1 MRKQNWLITGVS
13 TGLGRAFAQA
23 ALAAGHTVVGTVRS
37 ENDLRAFEELG
48 ASEELGTAEQLGAVE
63 GLRAVAEPEPGR
75 ALGRILDVTDDDAV
89 ASVITEVERS
99 VGPLDVVIA
108 NAGYGLEGT
117 FEETPLAEVRRQFE
131 VNVFG
136 AAATL
141 RAALPHM
148 RERRRGH
155 LMAVT
160 SMGGLM
166 AVPGMSA
173 YCGSKFALEGILEAL
188 GKEVAQFG
196 IHVTAIEPGS
206 FRTDWAGRSMTRA
219 ERSIDDY
226 DELFT
231 PIREGRQKASGNQ
244 LGDPVKAGEAVV
256 RIASVDQPPAHL
268 ILGSDALRLVG
279 TARTAV
285 DEDIRAWEALS
296 RTTDFAEGAQL

>member
-1 MRKQNWLITGVS
+1 MEKRNWLITGVS

-37 ENDLRAFEELG
+37 EPDLRDF
-48 ASEELGTAEQLGAVE
+48 EQLA
-63 GLRAVAEPEPGR
+63 PGR
-75 ALGRILDVTDDDAV
+75 AHGRLLDVTDDDAV
-89 ASVITEVERS
+89 ESVVAEVERN
-99 VGPLDVVIA
+99 VGPLGVVIA

-117 FEETPLAEVRRQFE
+117 FEETQLNEVRRQFE

-136 AAATL
+136 AMATL
-141 RAALPHM
+141 RAALPAM
-148 RERRRGH
+148 RRRRRGH

-173 YCGSKFALEGILEAL
+173 YCGSKFALEGVLEAL

-219 ERSIDDY
+219 ERTVDDY
-226 DELFT
+226 DELFA
-231 PIREGRQKASGNQ
+231 PLRDARRKASGNQ
-244 LGDPVKAGEAVV
+244 LGDPAKAGEAVV
-256 RIASVDQPPAHL
+256 RITSVERPPAHL
-268 ILGSDALRLVG
+268 VLGSDALRLVAA
-279 TARTAV
+279 ARTAV
-285 DEDIRAWEALS
+285 DDDIRAWETLS
-296 RTTDFAEGAQL
+296 RTTDFPEGAQL

>member
-1 MRKQNWLITGVS
+1 MEKQNWLITGVS

-23 ALAAGHTVVGTVRS
+23 ALAAGHTVAGTVRS
-37 ENDLRAFEELG
+37 EKDLRAFEELG
-48 ASEELGTAEQLGAVE
+48 
-63 GLRAVAEPEPGR
+63 PGR
-75 ALGRILDVTDDDAV
+75 AHGRILDVTDDEAV
-89 ASVITEVERS
+89 SSVITQIERS
-99 VGPLDVVIA
+99 VGPLDVVVA

-136 AAATL
+136 TVATL
-141 RAALPHM
+141 QAALPSM
-148 RERRRGH
+148 RRRRRGH

-188 GKEVAQFG
+188 SKEVAQFG

-219 ERSIDDY
+219 ARSIDDY
-226 DELFT
+226 DELFV
-231 PIREGRQKASGNQ
+231 PIREARKKASGNQ
-244 LGDPVKAGEAVV
+244 LGNPAKAGEAVV
-256 RIASVDQPPAHL
+256 HIASLDQPPAHL
-268 ILGSDALRLVG
+268 VLGSDALRLVT
-279 TARTAV
+279 TARAAV
-285 DEDIRAWEALS
+285 APPSVRGMSGSGPSSIPAKPCWRRRA
-296 RTTDFAEGAQL
+296 TKP

>member
-1 MRKQNWLITGVS
+1 MQEQKWLITGVS

-37 ENDLRAFEELG
+37 EKDLRAFEELG
-48 ASEELGTAEQLGAVE
+48 
-63 GLRAVAEPEPGR
+63 PGH
-75 ALGRILDVTDDDAV
+75 AHGRILDVTDGEAV
-89 ASVITEVERS
+89 SDVITEVEQN
-99 VGPLDVVIA
+99 VGALDVVIA

-131 VNVFG
+131 VNVLG
-136 AAATL
+136 TVATL
-141 RAALPHM
+141 QAALPHM
-148 RERRRGH
+148 RRRRRGH

-166 AVPGMSA
+166 AVPGLSA

-206 FRTDWAGRSMTRA
+206 FRTDWAGRSMTRTPQ
-219 ERSIDDY
+219 SIDDY
-226 DELFT
+226 DELFA
-231 PIREGRQKASGNQ
+231 PIREARQKASGNQ
-244 LGDPVKAGEAVV
+244 LGNPAKAGEAVV
-256 RIASVDQPPAHL
+256 HITSLDRPPAHL
-268 ILGSDALRLVG
+268 VLGSDALRLISA
-279 TARTAV
+279 ARTAV
-285 DEDIRAWEALS
+285 DEDIRTWETLS